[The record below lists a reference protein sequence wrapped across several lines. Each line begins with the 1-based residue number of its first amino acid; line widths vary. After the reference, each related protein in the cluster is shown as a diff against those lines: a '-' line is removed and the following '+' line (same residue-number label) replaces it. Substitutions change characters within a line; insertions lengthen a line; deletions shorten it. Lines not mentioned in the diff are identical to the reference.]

1 MHKLL
6 FLLVGL
12 FAMQPALADWQVDA
26 ESSRVSFVAS
36 KDADQHV
43 IGRFYGLLGGV
54 DKAGK
59 VKLKVEL
66 VSLRTGV
73 LLQDQRLD
81 KELFETSKFAFAEV
95 RGQLDLLR
103 ITKLAPGAQMQLQL
117 PVTLSL
123 HGMQKALNLELQITR
138 LDQHRFQVVTFT
150 PVVLNAADFGLSPAL
165 DKLAKSVGLHSVS
178 LIVPVSA
185 VLIFSEY

>member
-43 IGRFYGLLGGV
+43 IGRFS
-54 DKAGK
+54 GK

-66 VSLRTGV
+66 DSLRTGV